1 MIAIRRRA
9 RNRRNFMIILTKLNK
24 KKEEKFYLNSDLI
37 ETIEEKPDTTLKLIN
52 GKTYVVAEDSG
63 EVFQKILAYKR
74 SIYGR

>member
-1 MIAIRRRA
+1 
-9 RNRRNFMIILTKLNK
+9 MIILTKLDK
-24 KKEEKFYLNSDLI
+24 KKAEKFYINSDLI

-74 SIYGR
+74 SIFGR